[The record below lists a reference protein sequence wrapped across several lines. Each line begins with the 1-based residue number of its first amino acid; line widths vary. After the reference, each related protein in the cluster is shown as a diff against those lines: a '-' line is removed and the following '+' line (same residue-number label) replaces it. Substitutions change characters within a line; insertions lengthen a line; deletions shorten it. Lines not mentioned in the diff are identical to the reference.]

1 MSWIKSI
8 KGIAVAIAIAS
19 VLLIFWQLQSYI
31 SSLNKEIDRVKS
43 QNTTLQIKFD
53 TAAAFN
59 DSLNG
64 TILSMSQQLVDA
76 QVADDWVRQFD
87 AAMAARLKEAS
98 EDIGSMIDEKSPNYV
113 GCSGNYSDAV
123 YQRMLDVYQPTNG
136 REGDRSN

>member
-31 SSLNKEIDRVKS
+31 DSLNKEIDRVKS
-43 QNTTLQIKFD
+43 QNTALQIKFD

-59 DSLNG
+59 NSLNG

-76 QVADDWVRQFD
+76 QVADDWVRKFD

-98 EDIGSMIDEKSPNYV
+98 EDIGNMINEKSPDYI
-113 GCSGNYSDAV
+113 GCSGSFSDAV
-123 YQRMLDVYQPTNG
+123 YQRMLDVYQSAPG
-136 REGDRSN
+136 R